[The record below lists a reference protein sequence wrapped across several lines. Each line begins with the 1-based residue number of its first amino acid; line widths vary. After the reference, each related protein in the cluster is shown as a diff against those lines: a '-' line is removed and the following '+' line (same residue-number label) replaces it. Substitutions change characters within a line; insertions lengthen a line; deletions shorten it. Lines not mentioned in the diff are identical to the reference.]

1 MHYKDRPTEPQ
12 VGADDS
18 IKAQWRSVGTQMVNM
33 LRLKQLSLQTE
44 RTYMTWLRGFYR
56 FVSDTSPYLI
66 DIKKLFEIDRQH
78 NTPGVEMPYAL
89 ERKYPNA
96 GKECGWQWL
105 FPSSRLSTDPRSKII
120 RRHHMHCSILHR
132 HLKKAALKSGITKSE
147 LQQTHLFGRWS
158 ISPAIPQT
166 SARSFFRLR

>member
-66 DIKKLFEIDRQH
+66 DGSHVKKYL
-78 NTPGVEMPYAL
+78 
-89 ERKYPNA
+89 
-96 GKECGWQWL
+96 W
-105 FPSSRLSTDPRSKII
+105 
-120 RRHHMHCSILHR
+120 
-132 HLKKAALKSGITKSE
+132 
-147 LQQTHLFGRWS
+147 
-158 ISPAIPQT
+158 AI
-166 SARSFFRLR
+166 